1 MVRAGAGSASAADL
15 LHSRATPT
23 NPPPHVAG
31 ERLTFKLGWGPLA
44 VGEPQATAV
53 VTRMPKVPKARRARR
68 RRASDSA
75 ALPCSIMYGQWRY
88 RVAFVKESDA

>member
-31 ERLTFKLGWGPLA
+31 ERLTTVPTTTGHWYVITRQGTNIASVAQVITGTPASKAKKLGSQSLGL
-44 VGEPQATAV
+44 
-53 VTRMPKVPKARRARR
+53 
-68 RRASDSA
+68 
-75 ALPCSIMYGQWRY
+75 
-88 RVAFVKESDA
+88 

>member
-31 ERLTFKLGWGPLA
+31 ERLTVKLYVQA
-44 VGEPQATAV
+44 VAKATGQAAKGV
-53 VTRMPKVPKARRARR
+53 LLSV
-68 RRASDSA
+68 
-75 ALPCSIMYGQWRY
+75 
-88 RVAFVKESDA
+88 